1 MDSVPVPIQRQVF
14 EKLQKLAVPLVDDA
28 SSVIERL
35 IKHWEK
41 TAPQSF
47 PPTSPER
54 QQSAVWYSSR
64 GEVFPVGAQLRGTY
78 LGKTYHAKITAQGI
92 EFNGVVY
99 DNPSSAGI
107 AVKRAAGTKGR
118 AASTNG
124 WDFWEMLN
132 PDSQR
137 WVSIDI
143 LRSKV
148 NG

>member
-1 MDSVPVPIQRQVF
+1 MDTVPVHIRRQVF

-41 TAPQSF
+41 AAPQSF
-47 PPTSPER
+47 PLASPER
-54 QQSAVWYSSR
+54 QQSAFWYSSR
-64 GEVFPVGAQLRGTY
+64 GEAFPVGAELRGTY

-92 EFNGVVY
+92 EFNGMGY

-107 AVKRAAGTKGR
+107 AAKRAAGTKGQ
-118 AASTNG
+118 AVSTNG

-148 NG
+148 KG